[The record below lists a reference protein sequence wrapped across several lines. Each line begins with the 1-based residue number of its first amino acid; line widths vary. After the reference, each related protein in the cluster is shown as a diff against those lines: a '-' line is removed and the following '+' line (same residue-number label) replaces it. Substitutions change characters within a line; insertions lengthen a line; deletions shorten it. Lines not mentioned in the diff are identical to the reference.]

1 MEDNLNKVEKNVAR
15 INRKISSLEEQFLDI
30 NLINDKLD
38 HMGLRMA
45 DILQYQQKRRSRRR
59 EHPSATGLSS
69 QTDETRE
76 IKERKDEHEGNE

>member
-1 MEDNLNKVEKNVAR
+1 
-15 INRKISSLEEQFLDI
+15 
-30 NLINDKLD
+30 
-38 HMGLRMA
+38 MGLLMA